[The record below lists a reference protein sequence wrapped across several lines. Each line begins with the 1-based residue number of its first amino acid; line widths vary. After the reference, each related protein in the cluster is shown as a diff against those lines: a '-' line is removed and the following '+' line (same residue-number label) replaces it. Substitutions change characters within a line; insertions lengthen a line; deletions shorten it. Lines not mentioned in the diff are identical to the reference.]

1 MDEPW
6 ILDLDASGIINIFHL
21 TALWLKPWILDLIA
35 FAAVRS
41 FIHPTDPTAEAGQA
55 LQRGR
60 SEPLDRC
67 AVVPLYLF
75 IHLPDLLERGRVT
88 AVRLHDC
95 MTARLHDLFYS
106 FTSLNDFRSLLLE
119 IVRIYSPFGYLLK
132 LKFVWYRQ
140 FNELSIRLPER
151 LIILTSYLSELLVA
165 TFTSSATTVGQTD
178 ISVVAATSL
187 FLRYTYTESLVRV
200 PQVPLTTVL

>member
-1 MDEPW
+1 MDETMDIRLGCLRHHKYFSPYCTMDEPW

-67 AVVPLYLF
+67 AFVPLYLF
-75 IHLPDLLERGRVT
+75 IHPPDPLERGR
-88 AVRLHDC
+88 
-95 MTARLHDLFYS
+95 
-106 FTSLNDFRSLLLE
+106 
-119 IVRIYSPFGYLLK
+119 
-132 LKFVWYRQ
+132 
-140 FNELSIRLPER
+140 
-151 LIILTSYLSELLVA
+151 LVA
-165 TFTSSATTVGQTD
+165 
-178 ISVVAATSL
+178 
-187 FLRYTYTESLVRV
+187 E
-200 PQVPLTTVL
+200 